1 MYLSSLQKF
10 ILKTALSNINSESLT
25 LYSDAQESSVIKSK
39 KKTDSL
45 KKKLLTSSINEF
57 LKIKKEIEINQI
69 QYSVTNFGIIEIN
82 SNTHAHIYFFEPII
96 KFYKI
101 KPKDNF
107 IEIKDS
113 IFKNISE
120 NRKQFEIKKRKYIRV
135 DGNHKRGVIRG
146 ECKYLKKA
154 KASLSRSF
162 STLVKKK
169 LIRKISIID
178 YENKEIGIGFNL
190 TELGKKTINEKK

>member
-10 ILKTALSNINSESLT
+10 ILKKALSNINSESLT

-39 KKTDSL
+39 NKTDTL

-57 LKIKKEIEINQI
+57 LKIKKEIEMNQI
-69 QYSVTNFGIIEIN
+69 KYPVTNFGIIEIN

-146 ECKYLKKA
+146 ESKIFKKT
-154 KASLSRSF
+154 KASVSRTYK
-162 STLVKKK
+162 TLINKG
-169 LIRKISIID
+169 LLRKIDIIN
-178 YENKEIGIGFNL
+178 YNKEKIGIGFNL
-190 TELGKKTINEKK
+190 TKAGYKISKTI

>member
-1 MYLSSLQKF
+1 LYLSSLQKF
-10 ILKTALSNINSESLT
+10 ILNTALSNINSESLT

-39 KKTDSL
+39 NKTNSL

-57 LKIKKEIEINQI
+57 LKIKKEIEMNQI
-69 QYSVTNFGIIEIN
+69 KYSVTNFGIIEIN

-120 NRKQFEIKKRKYIRV
+120 NRKQFEIKKRKYIRI

-146 ECKYLKKA
+146 ESKIFKKT
-154 KASLSRSF
+154 KASVSRTYK
-162 STLVKKK
+162 TLINKG
-169 LIRKISIID
+169 LLRKIDIIN
-178 YENKEIGIGFNL
+178 YNKEKIGIGFNL
-190 TELGKKTINEKK
+190 TKAGYKISKTI

>member
-10 ILKTALSNINSESLT
+10 ILKKALSNINSESLT

-39 KKTDSL
+39 NKTDTL

-57 LKIKKEIEINQI
+57 LKIKKEIEMDQI
-69 QYSVTNFGIIEIN
+69 KYPVTNFGIIEIN

-113 IFKNISE
+113 IFENISE

-146 ECKYLKKA
+146 ESKIFKKT
-154 KASLSRSF
+154 KASVSRTYK
-162 STLVKKK
+162 TLINKG
-169 LIRKISIID
+169 LLRKIDIIN
-178 YENKEIGIGFNL
+178 YNKTKIGIGFNL
-190 TELGKKTINEKK
+190 TKAGYKISKTI

>member
-1 MYLSSLQKF
+1 MYRSSLQKF
-10 ILKTALSNINSESLT
+10 ILKKALSNINRESLT

-39 KKTDSL
+39 NKTNSL
-45 KKKLLTSSINEF
+45 KKKLLTSSINEL

-69 QYSVTNFGIIEIN
+69 KYPVTNFGIIEIN

-146 ECKYLKKA
+146 ESKIFKKT
-154 KASLSRSF
+154 KASVSRTYK
-162 STLVKKK
+162 TLINKG
-169 LIRKISIID
+169 LLRKIDIIN
-178 YENKEIGIGFNL
+178 YNKEKIGIGFNL
-190 TELGKKTINEKK
+190 TKAGYKISKTI

>member
-39 KKTDSL
+39 NKTDSL

-57 LKIKKEIEINQI
+57 LKIKKKIEINQI
-69 QYSVTNFGIIEIN
+69 KYSVTNFGIIEIN

-146 ECKYLKKA
+146 ESKIFKKT
-154 KASLSRSF
+154 KASVSRTYK
-162 STLVKKK
+162 TLIKKG
-169 LIRKISIID
+169 LLRKIDIIN
-178 YENKEIGIGFNL
+178 YNKEKIGIGFNL
-190 TELGKKTINEKK
+190 TKAGYKISKTI

>member
-10 ILKTALSNINSESLT
+10 ILKKALSNINSESLT

-39 KKTDSL
+39 NKTDTL

-57 LKIKKEIEINQI
+57 LKIKKEIEMNQI
-69 QYSVTNFGIIEIN
+69 KYSVTNFGIIEIN

-113 IFKNISE
+113 IFENISE

-146 ECKYLKKA
+146 ESKIFKKT
-154 KASLSRSF
+154 KASVSRTYK
-162 STLVKKK
+162 TLINKG
-169 LIRKISIID
+169 LLRKINIIN
-178 YENKEIGIGFNL
+178 YNKEKIGIGFNL
-190 TELGKKTINEKK
+190 TKAGYKISKII

>member
-1 MYLSSLQKF
+1 LYLSSLQKF

-39 KKTDSL
+39 NKTNSL

-57 LKIKKEIEINQI
+57 LKIKKEIEMNQI
-69 QYSVTNFGIIEIN
+69 KYSVTNFGIIEIN

-120 NRKQFEIKKRKYIRV
+120 NRKQFEIKKRKYIRI

-146 ECKYLKKA
+146 ESKIFKKT
-154 KASLSRSF
+154 KASVSRTYK
-162 STLVKKK
+162 TLINKG
-169 LIRKISIID
+169 LLRKIDIIN
-178 YENKEIGIGFNL
+178 YNKEKIGIGFNL
-190 TELGKKTINEKK
+190 TKAGYKISKTI

>member
-39 KKTDSL
+39 NKTNSL

-57 LKIKKEIEINQI
+57 LKIKKEIEMDQI
-69 QYSVTNFGIIEIN
+69 KYSVTNFGIIEVN

-107 IEIKDS
+107 IKIKNS
-113 IFKNISE
+113 IFENISE

-146 ECKYLKKA
+146 ESKIFKKT
-154 KASLSRSF
+154 KASVSRTYK
-162 STLVKKK
+162 TLINKG
-169 LIRKISIID
+169 LLRKIDIIN
-178 YENKEIGIGFNL
+178 YNKEKIGIGFNL
-190 TELGKKTINEKK
+190 TKAGYKISKTI

>member
-39 KKTDSL
+39 NKTDSL

-69 QYSVTNFGIIEIN
+69 KYSVTNFGIIEIN

-113 IFKNISE
+113 IFTNISE

-146 ECKYLKKA
+146 ESKIFKKT
-154 KASLSRSF
+154 KASVSRTYK
-162 STLVKKK
+162 TLIKKG
-169 LIRKISIID
+169 LLRKINIIN
-178 YENKEIGIGFNL
+178 YNKEKIGIGFNL
-190 TELGKKTINEKK
+190 TKAGYKLSKTI

>member
-10 ILKTALSNINSESLT
+10 ILKKALNNINSESLT

-39 KKTDSL
+39 NKTYSL

-57 LKIKKEIEINQI
+57 LKIKKEIEMNQI
-69 QYSVTNFGIIEIN
+69 KYPVTNFGIIEIN

-120 NRKQFEIKKRKYIRV
+120 NRKQFEIKKRKYIRL

-146 ECKYLKKA
+146 ESKIFKKT
-154 KASLSRSF
+154 KASVSRTYK
-162 STLVKKK
+162 TLINKG
-169 LIRKISIID
+169 LLRKIDIIN
-178 YENKEIGIGFNL
+178 YNKEKIGIGFNL
-190 TELGKKTINEKK
+190 TKAGYKISKTI

>member
-1 MYLSSLQKF
+1 MYLSKLQRF

-25 LYSDAQESSVIKSK
+25 LYSDAQESTIIKSNNN
-39 KKTDSL
+39 TDSL

-57 LKIKKEIEINQI
+57 LKIKKEIEMDQI
-69 QYSVTNFGIIEIN
+69 KYSVTNFGIIEVN
-82 SNTHAHIYFFEPII
+82 LNTHAHIYFFEPII

-113 IFKNISE
+113 IFENISE

-146 ECKYLKKA
+146 ESKIFKKT
-154 KASLSRSF
+154 KASVSRTYK
-162 STLVKKK
+162 TLINKG
-169 LIRKISIID
+169 LLRKINIIN
-178 YENKEIGIGFNL
+178 YNKEKIGIGFNL
-190 TELGKKTINEKK
+190 TKAGYKISKTI

>member
-10 ILKTALSNINSESLT
+10 ILKKALSNINSESLT
-25 LYSDAQESSVIKSK
+25 LYSDAQESTIIKSNNN
-39 KKTDSL
+39 TDSL

-57 LKIKKEIEINQI
+57 LKIKKEIEMNQI
-69 QYSVTNFGIIEIN
+69 KYPVTNFGIIEIN

-113 IFKNISE
+113 IFENISE

-146 ECKYLKKA
+146 ESKIFKKT
-154 KASLSRSF
+154 KASVSRTYK
-162 STLVKKK
+162 TLINKG
-169 LIRKISIID
+169 LLRKINIIN
-178 YENKEIGIGFNL
+178 YNKEKIGIGFNL
-190 TELGKKTINEKK
+190 TKAGYKISKTI

>member
-39 KKTDSL
+39 NKTDSL

-69 QYSVTNFGIIEIN
+69 KYSVTNFGIIEIN

-146 ECKYLKKA
+146 ESKIFKKT
-154 KASLSRSF
+154 KASVSRTYK
-162 STLVKKK
+162 TLIKKG
-169 LIRKISIID
+169 LLRKIDIIN
-178 YENKEIGIGFNL
+178 YNKEKIGIGFNL
-190 TELGKKTINEKK
+190 TKAGYKLSKTI

>member
-39 KKTDSL
+39 NKTDSL

-69 QYSVTNFGIIEIN
+69 KYSVTNFGIIEIN

-146 ECKYLKKA
+146 ESKIFKKT
-154 KASLSRSF
+154 KASVSRTYK
-162 STLVKKK
+162 TLIKKD
-169 LIRKISIID
+169 LLRKIDIIN
-178 YENKEIGIGFNL
+178 YNKEKIGIGFNL
-190 TELGKKTINEKK
+190 TKAGYKISKTI

>member
-10 ILKTALSNINSESLT
+10 ILKKALRNINSESLT

-39 KKTDSL
+39 NKTDTL

-69 QYSVTNFGIIEIN
+69 KYPVTNFGIIEIN

-120 NRKQFEIKKRKYIRV
+120 NRKQFEIKKRKYIRI

-146 ECKYLKKA
+146 ESKIFKKT
-154 KASLSRSF
+154 KASVSRTYK
-162 STLVKKK
+162 TLINKS
-169 LIRKISIID
+169 LLRKINIIN
-178 YENKEIGIGFNL
+178 YNKEKIGIGFNL
-190 TELGKKTINEKK
+190 TKAGYKISKTI

>member
-10 ILKTALSNINSESLT
+10 ILKKALRNINSESLT

-39 KKTDSL
+39 NKTDTL

-57 LKIKKEIEINQI
+57 LKIKKEIEMDQI
-69 QYSVTNFGIIEIN
+69 KYSVTNFGIIEVN

-113 IFKNISE
+113 IFENISE

-146 ECKYLKKA
+146 ESKIFKKT
-154 KASLSRSF
+154 KASVSRTYK
-162 STLVKKK
+162 TLINKG
-169 LIRKISIID
+169 LLRKINIIN
-178 YENKEIGIGFNL
+178 YNKEKIGIGFNL
-190 TELGKKTINEKK
+190 TKSGYKISKII

>member
-1 MYLSSLQKF
+1 MYLSNLQKF

-39 KKTDSL
+39 NKSDSL

-69 QYSVTNFGIIEIN
+69 KYSVTNFGIIEIN

-120 NRKQFEIKKRKYIRV
+120 NRKQFEIKKRKYIRI

-146 ECKYLKKA
+146 ESKIFKKT
-154 KASLSRSF
+154 KASVSRTYK
-162 STLVKKK
+162 TLINKG
-169 LIRKISIID
+169 LLRKIDIIN
-178 YENKEIGIGFNL
+178 YNKEKIGIGFNL
-190 TELGKKTINEKK
+190 TKAGYKISKTI

>member
-1 MYLSSLQKF
+1 LYLSSLQKF
-10 ILKTALSNINSESLT
+10 ILKKALSNINSESLT

-39 KKTDSL
+39 NKTDTL

-57 LKIKKEIEINQI
+57 LKIKKEIEMNQI
-69 QYSVTNFGIIEIN
+69 KYPVTNFGIIEIN

-113 IFKNISE
+113 IFENISE

-146 ECKYLKKA
+146 ESKIFKKT
-154 KASLSRSF
+154 KASVSRTYK
-162 STLVKKK
+162 TLINKG
-169 LIRKISIID
+169 LLRKINIIN
-178 YENKEIGIGFNL
+178 YNKEKIGIGFNL
-190 TELGKKTINEKK
+190 TKAGYKISKTI

>member
-10 ILKTALSNINSESLT
+10 ILKKALSNINSESLT

-39 KKTDSL
+39 NKTDTL

-57 LKIKKEIEINQI
+57 LKIKKEIEMNQI
-69 QYSVTNFGIIEIN
+69 KYSVTNFGIIEIN

-113 IFKNISE
+113 IFENISE

-146 ECKYLKKA
+146 ESKIFKKT
-154 KASLSRSF
+154 KASVSRTYK
-162 STLVKKK
+162 TLINKG
-169 LIRKISIID
+169 LLRKIDIIN
-178 YENKEIGIGFNL
+178 YNKEKIGIGFNL
-190 TELGKKTINEKK
+190 TKAGYKISKTI

>member
-10 ILKTALSNINSESLT
+10 ILKTALSNLNSESLT
-25 LYSDAQESSVIKSK
+25 LYSDAQESSIIKSK
-39 KKTDSL
+39 NKTDSL

-69 QYSVTNFGIIEIN
+69 KYSVTNFGIIEVN

-135 DGNHKRGVIRG
+135 DGNHKRGIIRG
-146 ECKYLKKA
+146 ESKIFKKT
-154 KASLSRSF
+154 KASVSRTYK
-162 STLVKKK
+162 TLIKKG
-169 LIRKISIID
+169 LLRKIDIIN
-178 YENKEIGIGFNL
+178 YNKEKIGIGFNL
-190 TELGKKTINEKK
+190 TKAGYKISKTI

>member
-39 KKTDSL
+39 NKTDTL

-57 LKIKKEIEINQI
+57 LKIKKEIEMNQI
-69 QYSVTNFGIIEIN
+69 KYSVTNFGTIEIN

-120 NRKQFEIKKRKYIRV
+120 NRKQFEIKKRKYIRI

-146 ECKYLKKA
+146 ESKIFKKT
-154 KASLSRSF
+154 KASVSRTYK
-162 STLVKKK
+162 TLINKG
-169 LIRKISIID
+169 LLRKINIIN
-178 YENKEIGIGFNL
+178 YNKEKIGIGFNL
-190 TELGKKTINEKK
+190 TKAGYKISKTI

>member
-1 MYLSSLQKF
+1 LYLSSLQKF

-39 KKTDSL
+39 NKTDTL

-57 LKIKKEIEINQI
+57 LKIKKEIEMNQI
-69 QYSVTNFGIIEIN
+69 KYPVTNFGIIEIN

-120 NRKQFEIKKRKYIRV
+120 NRKQFEIKKRKYIRI

-146 ECKYLKKA
+146 ESKIFKKT
-154 KASLSRSF
+154 KASVSRTYK
-162 STLVKKK
+162 TLINKG
-169 LIRKISIID
+169 LLRKINIIN
-178 YENKEIGIGFNL
+178 YNKEKIGIGFNL
-190 TELGKKTINEKK
+190 TKAGYKISKTI

>member
-25 LYSDAQESSVIKSK
+25 LYSDAQESTIIKSNN
-39 KKTDSL
+39 KTDSL

-57 LKIKKEIEINQI
+57 LKIKKEIEMDQI
-69 QYSVTNFGIIEIN
+69 KYSVTNFGIIEVN

-113 IFKNISE
+113 IFENISE

-146 ECKYLKKA
+146 ESKIFKKT
-154 KASLSRSF
+154 KASVSRTYK
-162 STLVKKK
+162 TLINKG
-169 LIRKISIID
+169 LLRKINIIN
-178 YENKEIGIGFNL
+178 YNKEKIGIGFNL
-190 TELGKKTINEKK
+190 TKAGYKISKTI

>member
-1 MYLSSLQKF
+1 MYLSNLQKF

-39 KKTDSL
+39 NKTNSL

-57 LKIKKEIEINQI
+57 LKIKKEIEMNQI
-69 QYSVTNFGIIEIN
+69 KYSVTNFGIIEIN

-120 NRKQFEIKKRKYIRV
+120 NRKQFEIKKRKYIRI

-146 ECKYLKKA
+146 ESKIFKKT
-154 KASLSRSF
+154 KASVSRTYK
-162 STLVKKK
+162 TLINKG
-169 LIRKISIID
+169 LLRKIDIIN
-178 YENKEIGIGFNL
+178 YNKEKIGIGFNL
-190 TELGKKTINEKK
+190 TKTGYKISKTI

>member
-10 ILKTALSNINSESLT
+10 ILKKALSNINRESLT

-39 KKTDSL
+39 NKTNSL

-69 QYSVTNFGIIEIN
+69 KYPVTNFGIIEIN

-146 ECKYLKKA
+146 ESKIFKKT
-154 KASLSRSF
+154 KASVSRTYK
-162 STLVKKK
+162 TLINKG
-169 LIRKISIID
+169 LLRKIDIIN
-178 YENKEIGIGFNL
+178 YNKEKIGIGFNL
-190 TELGKKTINEKK
+190 TKAGYKISKTI

>member
-1 MYLSSLQKF
+1 MYLSKLQKF

-39 KKTDSL
+39 NKTDTL

-57 LKIKKEIEINQI
+57 LKIKKEIEMDQI
-69 QYSVTNFGIIEIN
+69 KYSVTNFGIIEIN

-101 KPKDNF
+101 KPKNNF
-107 IEIKDS
+107 IKIKNS
-113 IFKNISE
+113 IFENISE

-146 ECKYLKKA
+146 ESKIFKKT
-154 KASLSRSF
+154 KASVSRTYK
-162 STLVKKK
+162 TLINKGLLRKINIINYNKKK
-169 LIRKISIID
+169 
-178 YENKEIGIGFNL
+178 IGIGFNL
-190 TELGKKTINEKK
+190 TKAGYKISKTI

>member
-39 KKTDSL
+39 NKTDSL

-69 QYSVTNFGIIEIN
+69 KYSVTNFGIIEIN

-146 ECKYLKKA
+146 ESKIFKKT
-154 KASLSRSF
+154 KASVSRTYK
-162 STLVKKK
+162 TLIKKG
-169 LIRKISIID
+169 LLRKIDIIN
-178 YENKEIGIGFNL
+178 YNKEKIGIGFNL
-190 TELGKKTINEKK
+190 TKAGYKISKTI

>member
-10 ILKTALSNINSESLT
+10 ILKTALNNINSESLT

-39 KKTDSL
+39 YKTDSL

-69 QYSVTNFGIIEIN
+69 KYSVTNFGIIEIN

-146 ECKYLKKA
+146 ESKIFKKT
-154 KASLSRSF
+154 KASVSRTYK
-162 STLVKKK
+162 TLIKKG
-169 LIRKISIID
+169 LLRKIDIIN
-178 YENKEIGIGFNL
+178 YNKEKIGIGFNL
-190 TELGKKTINEKK
+190 TKAGYKISKTI

>member
-39 KKTDSL
+39 NKTDSL

-69 QYSVTNFGIIEIN
+69 KYSVTNFGIIEVN

-146 ECKYLKKA
+146 ESKIFKKT
-154 KASLSRSF
+154 KASVSRTYK
-162 STLVKKK
+162 TLIKKG
-169 LIRKISIID
+169 LLRKIDIIN
-178 YENKEIGIGFNL
+178 YNKEKIGIGFNL
-190 TELGKKTINEKK
+190 TKAGYKISKTI

>member
-25 LYSDAQESSVIKSK
+25 LYSDAQESKIIKSNN
-39 KKTDSL
+39 KTDSI

-69 QYSVTNFGIIEIN
+69 KYSVTNFGIIEVN

-120 NRKQFEIKKRKYIRV
+120 NRKQFEIKKRKYIRI

-146 ECKYLKKA
+146 ESKIFKKT
-154 KASLSRSF
+154 KASVSRTYK
-162 STLVKKK
+162 TLINKG
-169 LIRKISIID
+169 LLRKIDIIN
-178 YENKEIGIGFNL
+178 YNKEKIGIGFNL
-190 TELGKKTINEKK
+190 TKAGYKLSKTI

>member
-25 LYSDAQESSVIKSK
+25 LYSDAQESSIIKSK
-39 KKTDSL
+39 NKTDSL

-69 QYSVTNFGIIEIN
+69 KYSVTNFGIIEIN

-146 ECKYLKKA
+146 ESKIFKKT
-154 KASLSRSF
+154 KASVSRTYK
-162 STLVKKK
+162 TLIKKG
-169 LIRKISIID
+169 LLRKIDIIN
-178 YENKEIGIGFNL
+178 YNKEKIGIGFNL
-190 TELGKKTINEKK
+190 TKAGYKISKTI

>member
-1 MYLSSLQKF
+1 MYLSSLQRF

-39 KKTDSL
+39 NKTDSL

-69 QYSVTNFGIIEIN
+69 KYSVTNFGIIEIN

-146 ECKYLKKA
+146 ESKIFKKT
-154 KASLSRSF
+154 KASVSRTYK
-162 STLVKKK
+162 TLIKKG
-169 LIRKISIID
+169 LLRKIDIIN
-178 YENKEIGIGFNL
+178 YNKEKIGIGFNL
-190 TELGKKTINEKK
+190 TKAGYKISKTI

>member
-10 ILKTALSNINSESLT
+10 ILKKALNNINSESLT
-25 LYSDAQESSVIKSK
+25 LYSDAQESSIIKSK
-39 KKTDSL
+39 NKTYSL

-57 LKIKKEIEINQI
+57 LKIKKEIEMNQI
-69 QYSVTNFGIIEIN
+69 KYPVTNFGIIEIN

-107 IEIKDS
+107 MEIKDS
-113 IFKNISE
+113 IFENISE

-146 ECKYLKKA
+146 ESKIFKKT
-154 KASLSRSF
+154 KASVSRTYK
-162 STLVKKK
+162 TLINKG
-169 LIRKISIID
+169 LLRKIDIIN
-178 YENKEIGIGFNL
+178 YNKEKIGIGFNL
-190 TELGKKTINEKK
+190 TKAGYKISKTI

>member
-1 MYLSSLQKF
+1 LYLSSLQKF

-39 KKTDSL
+39 NKTDSL

-69 QYSVTNFGIIEIN
+69 KYSVTNFGIIEIN

-146 ECKYLKKA
+146 ESKIFKKT
-154 KASLSRSF
+154 KASVSRTYK
-162 STLVKKK
+162 TLIKKG
-169 LIRKISIID
+169 LLRKINIIN
-178 YENKEIGIGFNL
+178 YNKEKIGIGFNL
-190 TELGKKTINEKK
+190 TKAGYKLSKTI

>member
-1 MYLSSLQKF
+1 MYRSSLQKF
-10 ILKTALSNINSESLT
+10 ILKKALSNINRESLT

-39 KKTDSL
+39 NKTNSL

-69 QYSVTNFGIIEIN
+69 KYPVTNFGIIEIN

-146 ECKYLKKA
+146 ESKIFKKT
-154 KASLSRSF
+154 KASVSRTYK
-162 STLVKKK
+162 TLINKG
-169 LIRKISIID
+169 LLRKIDIIN
-178 YENKEIGIGFNL
+178 YNKEKIGIGFNL
-190 TELGKKTINEKK
+190 TKAGYKISKTI

>member
-10 ILKTALSNINSESLT
+10 ILKKALNNINSESLT

-39 KKTDSL
+39 NKTDTL

-69 QYSVTNFGIIEIN
+69 KYPVTNFGIIEIN

-120 NRKQFEIKKRKYIRV
+120 NRKQFEIKKRKYIRL

-146 ECKYLKKA
+146 ESKIFKKT
-154 KASLSRSF
+154 KASVSRTYK
-162 STLVKKK
+162 TLINKG
-169 LIRKISIID
+169 LLRKIDIIN
-178 YENKEIGIGFNL
+178 YNKEKIGIGFNL
-190 TELGKKTINEKK
+190 TKAGYKISKTI

>member
-1 MYLSSLQKF
+1 MYHSSLQKF
-10 ILKTALSNINSESLT
+10 ILKKALSNINRESLT

-39 KKTDSL
+39 NKTDSL
-45 KKKLLTSSINEF
+45 KKKLLTSSINEL

-69 QYSVTNFGIIEIN
+69 KYPVTNFGIIEIN

-120 NRKQFEIKKRKYIRV
+120 NRKQFEIKKRKYIRL

-146 ECKYLKKA
+146 ESKIFKKT
-154 KASLSRSF
+154 KASVSRTYK
-162 STLVKKK
+162 TLINKG
-169 LIRKISIID
+169 LLRKIDIIN
-178 YENKEIGIGFNL
+178 YNKEKIGIGFNL
-190 TELGKKTINEKK
+190 TKAGYKISKTI

>member
-10 ILKTALSNINSESLT
+10 ILNTALSNINSESLT

-39 KKTDSL
+39 NKTNSL

-57 LKIKKEIEINQI
+57 LKIKKEIEMNQI
-69 QYSVTNFGIIEIN
+69 KYSVTNFGIIEIN

-120 NRKQFEIKKRKYIRV
+120 NRKQFEIKKRKYIRI

-146 ECKYLKKA
+146 ESKIFKKT
-154 KASLSRSF
+154 KASVSRTYK
-162 STLVKKK
+162 TLINKG
-169 LIRKISIID
+169 LLRKIDIIN
-178 YENKEIGIGFNL
+178 YNKEKIGIGFNL
-190 TELGKKTINEKK
+190 TKAGYKISKTI

>member
-10 ILKTALSNINSESLT
+10 ILKKALRNINSESLT

-39 KKTDSL
+39 NKTDTL

-57 LKIKKEIEINQI
+57 LKIKKEIEMNQI
-69 QYSVTNFGIIEIN
+69 KYPVTNFGIIEIN

-113 IFKNISE
+113 IFENISE

-146 ECKYLKKA
+146 ESKIFKKT
-154 KASLSRSF
+154 KASVSRTYK
-162 STLVKKK
+162 TLINKG
-169 LIRKISIID
+169 LLRKINIIN
-178 YENKEIGIGFNL
+178 YNKEKIGIGFNL
-190 TELGKKTINEKK
+190 TKAGYKISKTI